1 MCIRDRTS
9 IAAVIDNSPLIFIS
23 GAISLLPL
31 GSAPAYI
38 TATNIA
44 VPREPFANIPN
55 ILFLS
60 LIHISFG
67 VIAAFFN
74 VGNMSWSRSLLKVH
88 ITEFVELV
96 GFESSRPWKGNSAD
110 SADVKYDER
119 NQ

>member
-1 MCIRDRTS
+1 ML
-9 IAAVIDNSPLIFIS
+9 VFVLVK
-23 GAISLLPL
+23 
-31 GSAPAYI
+31 SA
-38 TATNIA
+38 
-44 VPREPFANIPN
+44 
-55 ILFLS
+55 
-60 LIHISFG
+60 FG

>member
-1 MCIRDRTS
+1 M
-9 IAAVIDNSPLIFIS
+9 
-23 GAISLLPL
+23 
-31 GSAPAYI
+31 
-38 TATNIA
+38 
-44 VPREPFANIPN
+44 
-55 ILFLS
+55 
-60 LIHISFG
+60 
-67 VIAAFFN
+67 IAAFFN